1 MCMELLGVEG
11 IGFFL
16 YIDDVVAIFPSKE
29 AVFNAVHVAL
39 PMRTHRIFKIYN
51 AVCTRYSVALLINN

>member
-11 IGFFL
+11 IGLLL

-29 AVFNAVHVAL
+29 AVFNAAHVAL
-39 PMRTHRIFKIYN
+39 PIYE
-51 AVCTRYSVALLINN
+51 

>member
-11 IGFFL
+11 IGLLL

-39 PMRTHRIFKIYN
+39 PIYE
-51 AVCTRYSVALLINN
+51 